1 MAFEYDVFISYA
13 NSDNLPLN
21 EGEKGWVSNFQ
32 KFLDTMLDQ
41 LLGLDVKFATSG
53 NKPEEAG
60 KAVIFLSICSPESV
74 NSPNC
79 KKELDAFLG
88 SGLMN
93 GIKSEP
99 LTRVFKI
106 LKTPVAEEKM
116 PVQLRDMISYDF
128 FQVDPETAKAYEFT
142 EFFNADAEKNYWMK
156 LVDLAYDIFKGLSE
170 MRVSHSY
177 VSPSYKKDSVYLA
190 ETTHDLVTERDI
202 IRRELQRHGYRVLPD
217 HNLPAEGK
225 ALEESIRHYLKECKL
240 SIHLIGSS
248 YGDYVKGTEKS
259 LLDIENKIASEQ
271 YHSTADHNK
280 HARDTKEFSR
290 LIWLPVNL
298 KVTSEKHKAFI
309 EQLRKDSLG
318 AEVLQISLEDL
329 KAVIRNKLA
338 MRIGE
343 YASGDQSFRASEV
356 SSVKGLAKIYMI
368 CDQSDV
374 EASQPLIAHLRQK
387 GFDVLISKFEGDLM
401 SLRHIHQENLINCDA
416 SIIYCANASP
426 EWLNAK
432 MHDLM
437 KAPGLGRTKPMIAK
451 AIYAESEETLGRV
464 AFKINDA
471 IIMSTMS
478 GFSAEKIQPFIT
490 KIESAG

>member
-13 NSDNLPLN
+13 NSDNLPLT

-32 KFLDTMLDQ
+32 KFLDTMLEQ
-41 LLGLDVKFATSG
+41 LLGLDVKFATSED
-53 NKPEEAG
+53 KPEEAG
-60 KAVIFLSICSPESV
+60 KTAIFISICSP
-74 NSPNC
+74 NSTNANNC
-79 KKELDAFLG
+79 SKELDAFLR
-88 SGLMN
+88 SGLTN

-99 LTRVFKI
+99 AARVFKI
-106 LKTPVAEEKM
+106 LKTPVTAEQL
-116 PVQLRDMISYDF
+116 PAQLRDMISYDF

-142 EFFNADAEKNYWMK
+142 EFFNAEAEKNYWMK

-170 MRVSHSY
+170 MKVSQSY

-190 ETTHDLVTERDI
+190 ETTHDLLTERDVI
-202 IRRELQRHGYRVLPD
+202 KRELQRHGYKVLPD
-217 HNLPAEGK
+217 YNLPTEKK
-225 ALEESIRHYLKECKL
+225 ALETSIREYMKECKL

-248 YGDYVKGTEKS
+248 YGDYVQGTESS
-259 LLDIENKIASEQ
+259 LIDIENRIAGDQ
-271 YHSTADHNK
+271 YKASQDYNK
-280 HARDTKEFSR
+280 QSRDTKEFSR

-298 KVTSEKHKAFI
+298 KVTSEMHKAFI

-338 MRIGE
+338 VRVGE
-343 YASGDQSFRASEV
+343 YAGGDQSFRATEV
-356 SSVKGLAKIYMI
+356 GNAKGLLKIYMI
-368 CDQSDV
+368 CDQTDV
-374 EASQPLIAHLRQK
+374 EASQPLTAYLKQK
-387 GFDVLISKFEGDLM
+387 GFDVMMSQFDGDLM
-401 SLRHIHQENLINCDA
+401 TLRHIHQENLINCDA
-416 SIIYCANASP
+416 CLIYCAKANH

-451 AIYAESEETLGRV
+451 AIFTESEETLGRV
-464 AFKINDA
+464 AFKVSDA
-471 IIMSTMS
+471 IIMSSLT
-478 GFSAEKIQPFIT
+478 GFSADKIKPFIT